1 MGNNSTGADDAAM
14 TYAHALQ
21 NSRSRSNPDVIFNYH
36 WFAVDFL
43 LIHWNIEAAEIVGY
57 RIDNA
62 VTGDENIFTNV
73 DPTIA
78 INDRVGAQPA
88 VVAYGDMPAIGTD
101 QRVFQQADPVTQA
114 YTPGI
119 AGIGAHNGLSCDP
132 AVIANT
138 YS

>member
-1 MGNNSTGADDAAM
+1 M

-43 LIHWNIEAAEIVGY
+43 LIHWNIEAVEIVGY
-57 RIDNA
+57 RVYDA

-78 INDRVGAQPA
+78 INDRVGAKPA
-88 VVAYGDMPAIGTD
+88 VVPYGDMPAIGTD
-101 QRVFQQADPVTQA
+101 QGVFQQADLVTQA
-114 YTPGI
+114 DTSGI
-119 AGIGAHNGLSCDP
+119 AGVGTHNRLSCYP
-132 AVIANT
+132 TVIADT